1 MSYSYPDFINFCEKE
16 SSSIRIER
24 DIIWY
29 NQIPVPSIL
38 VKKMF
43 FDSDAFIQLYLNHVL
58 SCLLLAISELSNE
71 VDKGYF
77 EQFPSPD
84 IANQESHILE
94 KIWLNLQPLQLYKD
108 IEKQLTSSL
117 CNYEYELSY
126 QDFYQCLSHK
136 GKKYERL
143 FIPNLV
149 KDLLEK
155 SAPKVRKFLKGKNG
169 DFFGN
174 VIADELNIYKAGF
187 SDAFSGIFN
196 RYLDYKLDYYLKID
210 PRLASHGQTSI
221 ETIIKIGSITPV
233 DYCNGNYWEP
243 MLSQGGGI
251 GAETDFNHPFHSLS
265 NDKKSAVLL
274 LALSKEEMLIFS
286 DDKKQTIEEFR
297 FRVSQ
302 RLREYSHLLSD
313 S

>member
-1 MSYSYPDFINFCEKE
+1 MSYSYPDFISFCEKD
-16 SSSIRIER
+16 SSSIRIDG

-43 FDSDAFIQLYLNHVL
+43 FASDAFLQLYLNHVL
-58 SCLLLAISELSNE
+58 SGLALAISELSNE

-77 EQFPSPD
+77 EQFPNPVKAD
-84 IANQESHILE
+84 QESHLIE
-94 KIWLNLQPLQLYKD
+94 KIWRNLQTIQLFKS
-108 IEKQLTSSL
+108 IEKRLSSFL
-117 CNYEYELSY
+117 CHSEYELSY
-126 QDFYQCLSHK
+126 QDFYKCLSHK

-149 KDLLEK
+149 KDVLEK
-155 SAPKVRKFLKGKNG
+155 SAPKSRRFLKGKNG

-196 RYLDYKLDYYLKID
+196 RYLDYKLDNYLEID
-210 PRLASHGQTSI
+210 PMLASQGQTAI
-221 ETIIKIGSITPV
+221 ETITRIGSITPV

-243 MLSQGGGI
+243 MLAQGGGI
-251 GAETDFNHPFHSLS
+251 GAEADFNHPFHALS
-265 NDKKSAVLL
+265 DDKKSAVLL
-274 LALSKEEMLIFS
+274 LALSKEEMLIFN

-297 FRVSQ
+297 FRVSK
-302 RLREYSHLLSD
+302 RLREYAHLLSEN
-313 S
+313 

>member
-1 MSYSYPDFINFCEKE
+1 MSYSYPDFISFCEKE
-16 SSSIRIER
+16 SSSIRIDR

-43 FDSDAFIQLYLNHVL
+43 FASDTFMQLYSNHVL
-58 SCLLLAISELSNE
+58 SSLALAILELSNE

-77 EQFPSPD
+77 EQFPNPD
-84 IANQESHILE
+84 KANQESRLLE
-94 KIWLNLQPLQLYKD
+94 KIWRNLQTLQLFKD
-108 IEKQLTSSL
+108 IEKQLTSFL

-149 KDLLEK
+149 KDVLEK

-174 VIADELNIYKAGF
+174 IIADELNIYKAGF

-196 RYLDYKLDYYLKID
+196 RYLDFKLEHYLQID

-221 ETIIKIGSITPV
+221 ENITNIGSITPV

-243 MLSQGGGI
+243 MLAQGGDI
-251 GAETDFNHPFHSLS
+251 GAEADFNHPFHTLS
-265 NDKKSAVLL
+265 DNKKSAVLL

-297 FRVSQ
+297 FRVSK
-302 RLREYSHLLSD
+302 RLREYSHLLSE